1 MNKYLKI
8 GLLIAGLIAVSFAS
22 WKVVK
27 IIAFK
32 KEYHVVNLK
41 FDAEKIPSITK
52 SGADIARTHDIL
64 NNLTGWL
71 NYQQFQNPKSSAWED
86 KKDDLNAVSTYFEKL
101 LSKTD
106 KNSDLYDDLNLANEL
121 MKLAN
126 DKKDVKALLYTHRIM
141 HDLDNK
147 LNYNQ
152 GKIVVFN
159 SAKAGN
165 GNAERVDNYIAYLNK
180 HQ

>member
-8 GLLIAGLIAVSFAS
+8 GLLIASLIVVSFVS

-27 IIAFK
+27 AIVFE
-32 KEYHVVNLK
+32 KEYHVTNVK
-41 FDAEKIPSITK
+41 FEAEKIPPITK
-52 SGADIARTHDIL
+52 SGGDIARTHDIL
-64 NNLTGWL
+64 NNLTGWG
-71 NYQQFQNPKSSAWED
+71 NYQQFKNPNSPTWQD
-86 KKDDLNAVSTYFEKL
+86 KKGEFETILTYYDKL

-106 KNSDLYDDLNLANEL
+106 ENSKLYDDLTLANKL
-121 MKLAN
+121 LKLAV

-147 LNYNQ
+147 LNYKQ

-165 GNAERVDNYIAYLNK
+165 GNAEKVDNYITYLNK
-180 HQ
+180 H